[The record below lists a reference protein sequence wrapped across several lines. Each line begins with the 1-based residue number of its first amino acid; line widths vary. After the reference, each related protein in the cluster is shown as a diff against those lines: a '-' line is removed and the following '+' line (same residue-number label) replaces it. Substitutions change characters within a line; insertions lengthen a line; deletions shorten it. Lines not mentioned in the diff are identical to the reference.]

1 MTIIAAYSYAAG
13 RRDHEVNFASPVPQ
27 APGEFEWIGLF
38 EPSSEELTAVAE
50 RYDLHALAVED
61 AQSLTGLPKLEVYGR
76 QLFLKARTVTL
87 ADAQINFG
95 LTSFFVAEN
104 FIVTVRLGS
113 SEGHAVLRE
122 RIEEDAAL
130 LAQGP
135 DYVLHAVLDL
145 IIDGYFPPLDRIGEK
160 LDHFEEQAVDGGLDR
175 DHTKEV
181 FSLRRQLLRLQRQLV
196 PMEEVCAKLAHLDLP
211 AIGQEMR
218 PYFRDVTDH
227 VRRAETMTRLQ
238 REVLASVMETSAL
251 IEQQNQNAITRQLA
265 AWAAILAVP
274 TAIAGIYGMNFEFM
288 PELESPWGYPAILIL
303 ILSVS
308 TWLWFRF
315 RRLGWL

>member
-1 MTIIAAYSYAAG
+1 MTIVAAYFYRNG
-13 RRDHEVNFASPVPQ
+13 RRENAVDLDSPFTGASD
-27 APGEFEWIGLF
+27 GFEWIGLF
-38 EPSSEELTAVAE
+38 EPSAEELTQIAL
-50 RYDLHALAVED
+50 RYSLHALAVED
-61 AQSLTGLPKLEVYGR
+61 AQSLSGLPKLEVYGR
-76 QLFLKARTVTL
+76 QLFLKARTVSL
-87 ADAQINFG
+87 NDAQIGFG
-95 LTSFFVAEN
+95 LTSFFVAES

-113 SEGHAVLRE
+113 SEGHALLRA
-122 RIEEDAAL
+122 RIEEDEAL

-181 FSLRRQLLRLQRQLV
+181 FSLRRQLLRLQRQMV
-196 PMEEVCAKLAHLDLP
+196 PMEEVCAKLANLDLP

-227 VRRAETMTRLQ
+227 VRRAESMTRLQ

-274 TAIAGIYGMNFEFM
+274 TAIAGIYGMNFSFM
-288 PELESPWGYPAILIL
+288 PELESPWGYPAVLLLIAA
-303 ILSVS
+303 VS